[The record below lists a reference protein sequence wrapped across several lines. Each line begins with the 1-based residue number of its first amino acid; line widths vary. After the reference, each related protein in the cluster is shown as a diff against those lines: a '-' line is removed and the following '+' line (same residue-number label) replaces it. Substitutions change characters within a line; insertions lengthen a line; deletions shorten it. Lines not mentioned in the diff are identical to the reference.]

1 MKGALKALL
10 DMQRQLGDDME
21 AEGSVA
27 GGVRAVLPAVRLAAG
42 ARELALKAEEHLL
55 AAVVSDHAAT
65 LVDVLVPEQPLE

>member
-1 MKGALKALL
+1 
-10 DMQRQLGDDME
+10 ME
-21 AEGSVA
+21 AEGSVT
-27 GGVRAVLPAVRLAAG
+27 GGVRAVLPAVRLASG